1 MEEIEVRVLN
11 KETKKKAQLC
21 VSYKWNIVDNGK
33 KKKEKKILM
42 LSIDCSVVLFYN
54 FNDDSTTHFATIQY
68 GKQYRKHC
76 EFM

>member
-33 KKKEKKILM
+33 KNIYILM

-68 GKQYRKHC
+68 GKQYRKRC